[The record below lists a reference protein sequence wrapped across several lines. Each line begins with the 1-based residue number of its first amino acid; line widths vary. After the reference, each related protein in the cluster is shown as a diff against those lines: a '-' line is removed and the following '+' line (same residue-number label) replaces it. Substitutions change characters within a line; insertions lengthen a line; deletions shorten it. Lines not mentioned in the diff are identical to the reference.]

1 MKLASHGTGGA
12 RRRMR
17 YHSREHRAL
26 VYRGRSGD
34 GLVFE
39 CHGTDGRT
47 YTLMLDTGD
56 VDALRAAVLD
66 EGEGRGGNGPI
77 ALLGSRD
84 DAGTVPGP
92 DTCGGTWPATR
103 RGGHG

>member
-39 CHGTDGRT
+39 CHGDDGRT
-47 YTLMLDTGD
+47 YILRLDADD
-56 VDALRAAVLD
+56 VLALVQAFEVEAAAVQGRRD
-66 EGEGRGGNGPI
+66 RGEGEGRGGSGQIP
-77 ALLGSRD
+77 LLGSRFPSR
-84 DAGTVPGP
+84 AG
-92 DTCGGTWPATR
+92 AR
-103 RGGHG
+103 

>member
-26 VYRGRSGD
+26 TFRGRSGD
-34 GLVFE
+34 DLVFE

-47 YTLMLDTGD
+47 YTLMLDAGD
-56 VDALRAAVLD
+56 VPALAEAF
-66 EGEGRGGNGPI
+66 E
-77 ALLGSRD
+77 AL
-84 DAGTVPGP
+84 A
-92 DTCGGTWPATR
+92 DTCGGRWPATR